1 MFNRLLYNLNYNLS
15 LLRSCKLLDLAF
27 RMRFARIL
35 YWHAHTLIIRALPY
49 IKMKLP
55 VRIVHLLLVSCFG
68 FELQSFDR
76 LL

>member
-1 MFNRLLYNLNYNLS
+1 M
-15 LLRSCKLLDLAF
+15 LDLASK
-27 RMRFARIL
+27 MRYAMIL
-35 YWHAHTLIIRALPY
+35 YWHAHTLIIQALPY
-49 IKMKLP
+49 IKMKLL